1 MSKKDKKK
9 KIKENIKNMDPMYD
23 HETNLKIADS
33 LDNYVDT
40 LTSLAILTGRKAKDV
55 EEAVKVVHKNTKWL
69 REGRPDNVFDEDA
82 YSELVH
88 CYDSVP
94 ILYLI

>member
-33 LDNYVDT
+33 LEN
-40 LTSLAILTGRKAKDV
+40 
-55 EEAVKVVHKNTKWL
+55 EEENLEWIKST
-69 REGRPDNVFDEDA
+69 
-82 YSELVH
+82 
-88 CYDSVP
+88 
-94 ILYLI
+94 IQIYLW